1 MAEICIV
8 TDNTVQFTRP
18 NFVGCERVH
27 VVPFRVRSGP
37 EGEEV
42 IPPQVE
48 DFVNIYTHLG
58 KQYDV
63 ALVITLSSFF
73 YPLARVAQQ
82 AVQQC
87 GGNHL
92 TVQAVDSQ
100 NISLGLGMLVQLA
113 AAAASAGESLTAVE
127 RLVRQ
132 TVHNIYM
139 LFCIPT
145 LERIV
150 RYGCLT
156 RAQAVVGEI
165 LGWLPLLALEE
176 GRLIPLQK
184 VRVARY
190 LLEALQEYLSEF
202 ADPERI
208 GFLYSQQHQTC
219 YTRPIREFARM
230 MFPRAGFG
238 EHKLE
243 SVVTA
248 LLGEQTL
255 ALTVMERGENGGVSA
270 RVKGENRYT

>member
-8 TDNTVQFTRP
+8 TDNTAQFTRP
-18 NFVGCERVH
+18 NFVGYERVH
-27 VVPFRVRSGP
+27 VVPFRIQSGP
-37 EGEEV
+37 KGEDLL
-42 IPPQVE
+42 PPRVE
-48 DFVNIYTHLG
+48 DFANVYTRLG
-58 KQYDV
+58 ECYDV
-63 ALVITLSSFF
+63 ALVITLTSFF
-73 YPLARVAQQ
+73 YPLTNIARQ
-82 AVQQC
+82 AARQC
-87 GGNHL
+87 ANNHL
-92 TVQAVDSQ
+92 TVQVVDSQ

-113 AAAASAGESLTAVE
+113 AAAASAGESLASVE

-132 TVHNIYM
+132 SIHNVYM

-145 LERIV
+145 LERLV

-156 RAQAVVGEI
+156 QAQAVVGEI

-190 LLEALQEYLSEF
+190 LVEALQEYLSEF
-202 ADPERI
+202 ENPERI

-230 MFPRAGFG
+230 MFPHAAFG
-238 EHKLE
+238 EHMLD
-243 SVVTA
+243 SMVTA

-255 ALTVMERGENGGVSA
+255 ALAVMERGGSKGKRGGKIVSPS
-270 RVKGENRYT
+270 

>member
-8 TDNTVQFTRP
+8 TDNTAQFTRP
-18 NFVGCERVH
+18 NFVGHERVH
-27 VVPFRVRSGP
+27 IVPFRVQSGDR
-37 EGEEV
+37 GEV
-42 IPPQVE
+42 LIPPQVE
-48 DFVNIYTHLG
+48 DFVNIYTRLSER
-58 KQYDV
+58 YEV
-63 ALVITLSSFF
+63 ALVITLTSFF
-73 YPLARVAQQ
+73 YPLARIAQQ
-82 AVQQC
+82 AARQC

-92 TVQAVDSQ
+92 TVQVVDSQ

-113 AAAASAGESLTAVE
+113 AAAANAGEPLAAVE

-132 TVHNIYM
+132 SIHNVYM

-156 RAQAVVGEI
+156 QAQAVVGEI
-165 LGWLPLLALEE
+165 LGWFPLLALEE

-219 YTRPIREFARM
+219 YTRPLREFARIT
-230 MFPRAGFG
+230 FPRAAFG

-243 SVVTA
+243 SIVTA

-255 ALTVMERGENGGVSA
+255 ALAVMERGGSGGK
-270 RVKGENRYT
+270 RGGNRYA